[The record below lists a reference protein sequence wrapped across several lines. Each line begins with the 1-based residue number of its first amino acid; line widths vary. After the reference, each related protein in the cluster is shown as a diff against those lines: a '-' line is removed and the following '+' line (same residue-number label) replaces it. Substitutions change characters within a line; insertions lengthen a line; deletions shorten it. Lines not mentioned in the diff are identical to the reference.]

1 MKLLLESTGQ
11 TCRLTLLLYRADDCM
26 RSAAAISYYALLSLL
41 PFLILLL
48 SALGF
53 VMHALGADYASQEEF
68 IQSVFVTTGHVIP
81 FIKEDLAQRVR
92 ELIDA
97 RGAMGIVGLVALA
110 LTSSLVFGAIEDAL
124 NRIFGVSRSR
134 PLLLSKLLFIGF
146 IGSLGVFAVISHYV
160 LVFADSFAAAAGGRP
175 LHEYLYTSALFG
187 KLLAY
192 AGTLVAFLGL
202 VTYFCRR
209 RLRFKY
215 LVVGATLFF
224 LLFELAKWVFSLYL
238 EHISQLS
245 TLYGSL
251 STLIVLIVWTFY
263 TVNIFLAAV
272 VTVKVLNDYGFWA
285 LEPEVARERVSLPPH
300 SGLADAADGRQ
311 ATQGGRVRITLG
323 HGEDDVGPG
332 M

>member
-1 MKLLLESTGQ
+1 VGRRKRLLGRLRLVCDSVAQ

-41 PFLILLL
+41 PFLILIL

-53 VMHALGADYASQEEF
+53 VMHALGADYSSQEEF
-68 IQSVFVTTGHVIP
+68 IQSVFETTGHVLP
-81 FIKEDLAQRVR
+81 FIKEDLAQRLR

-124 NRIFGVSRSR
+124 NRIFGVNGSRH
-134 PLLLSKLLFIGF
+134 LLVSKLLFIGF
-146 IGSLGVFAVISHYV
+146 IGSLGVFAVTSHYV

-175 LHEYLYTSALFG
+175 LHEYLYTNVLFG

-192 AGTLVAFLGL
+192 AGTLVGFLGL

-215 LVVGATLFF
+215 LVVGASLFF
-224 LLFELAKWVFSLYL
+224 LLFELAKWVFSFYL
-238 EHISQLS
+238 EHIAQLS

-251 STLIVLIVWTFY
+251 STFVVLIVWTFY
-263 TVNIFLAAV
+263 TICIFLASV
-272 VTVKVLNDYGFWA
+272 VVVKVLNDYGFWA
-285 LEPEVARERVSLPPH
+285 LEPDEIALETIRVSEVT
-300 SGLADAADGRQ
+300 GL
-311 ATQGGRVRITLG
+311 
-323 HGEDDVGPG
+323 GEDDVGPG
-332 M
+332 E

>member
-1 MKLLLESTGQ
+1 MGRRKRLLGRLRLVCDSVAQ

-41 PFLILLL
+41 PFLILIL

-53 VMHALGADYASQEEF
+53 VMHALGADYSSQEEF
-68 IQSVFVTTGHVIP
+68 IQSVFETTGHVLP
-81 FIKEDLAQRVR
+81 FIKEDLAQRLR

-124 NRIFGVSRSR
+124 NRIFGVNGSRH
-134 PLLLSKLLFIGF
+134 LLVSKLLFIGF
-146 IGSLGVFAVISHYV
+146 IGSLGVFAVTSHYV

-175 LHEYLYTSALFG
+175 LHEYLYTNVLFG

-192 AGTLVAFLGL
+192 AGTLVGFLGL

-215 LVVGATLFF
+215 LVVGASLFF
-224 LLFELAKWVFSLYL
+224 LLFELAKWVFSFYL
-238 EHISQLS
+238 EHIAQLS

-251 STLIVLIVWTFY
+251 STFVVLIVWTFY
-263 TVNIFLAAV
+263 TICIFLASV
-272 VTVKVLNDYGFWA
+272 VVVKVLNDYGFWA
-285 LEPEVARERVSLPPH
+285 LEPDEIALETIRVSEVT
-300 SGLADAADGRQ
+300 GL
-311 ATQGGRVRITLG
+311 
-323 HGEDDVGPG
+323 GEDDVGPG
-332 M
+332 E